1 MQSDAKQYGLKFHI
15 DEEKRGEIFVG
26 KGARGGLGTWT
37 GLGHGI
43 KPSSWWVPNTFST
56 AILVG

>member
-26 KGARGGLGTWT
+26 KGARGGLGT
-37 GLGHGI
+37 
-43 KPSSWWVPNTFST
+43 
-56 AILVG
+56 